1 MNFKHMITVAS
12 MPCLL
17 AACASPGTPVSTAQQ
32 VSCSG
37 IAPAVG
43 THIVRKKDCLPLTP
57 EQAQEERQRF
67 EALQQAQEMERAR
80 RATPER

>member
-1 MNFKHMITVAS
+1 MKFKHMITFAA

-17 AACASPGTPVSTAQQ
+17 AACASPEVAVSTGQQ
-32 VSCSG
+32 VSCIGQS
-37 IAPAVG
+37 PSVG
-43 THIVRKKDCLPLTP
+43 THIVRKKDCMPLTP

-67 EALQQAQEMERAR
+67 EAMQQSQEMERAR